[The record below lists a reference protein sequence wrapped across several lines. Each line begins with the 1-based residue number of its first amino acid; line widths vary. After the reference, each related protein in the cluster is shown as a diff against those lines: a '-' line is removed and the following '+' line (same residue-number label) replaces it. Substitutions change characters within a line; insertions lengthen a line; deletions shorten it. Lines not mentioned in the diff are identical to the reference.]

1 MWFRDNCRR
10 LQAWT
15 LNRLYLSSPWSLF
28 RCSFSVVCIA
38 LGLGLFC
45 LWMNALGFWFVL
57 FVRSG
62 KAAALAEAS
71 CRHNL
76 SQAGNADRFG
86 LFRFKACP
94 GCGVISTRCGCP
106 SSGIICDGLERC
118 PNEACDHMCVPG
130 PLSSK
135 PHPDLLRSR

>member
-1 MWFRDNCRR
+1 
-10 LQAWT
+10 
-15 LNRLYLSSPWSLF
+15 
-28 RCSFSVVCIA
+28 
-38 LGLGLFC
+38 
-45 LWMNALGFWFVL
+45 MNALDFVFVL
-57 FVRSG
+57 FFFEFFFVCLVS
-62 KAAALAEAS
+62 KKAALAEAL

-118 PNEACDHMCVPG
+118 PNEACDHMCVPD

-135 PHPDLLRSR
+135 THRDSLRAR